1 MDSWGLL
8 EWVVYI
14 LFNIALNIILQAL
27 AWRIGYK
34 ISNKKTKRR
43 Q

>member
-1 MDSWGLL
+1 MDNWGLL

-14 LFNIALNIILQAL
+14 LFNIALNIILQYL
-27 AWRIGYK
+27 AWHIGYK